1 MTKQEAAI
9 KYITEN
15 YLEFNRLRHDI
26 VSDKLQIRMEAD
38 LESSTTQG
46 ASVQRSKAAVQ
57 NGSELW
63 REMTKHDINSIVCHC
78 AQEYDA
84 NITSREVM
92 TALQSDLIPDV
103 HPLREYINA
112 LPAWKPES
120 GDWIDFVASQVRVK
134 NNDNKV
140 SGNNNDNTDNLRPN
154 QYPLGAQGEENTQQ
168 PKQLDSTTFQSTP
181 FAHEAHRGPR
191 CSQQHSERLGEAY
204 KNDNIDNF
212 RGNQYPCRDED
223 DLNQQLKQLDSTTY
237 SARNNTASGE
247 GNNTTPDRPRGL
259 SERTS
264 CCQTTTLLDRPY
276 GAERPMNLTGEADLT
291 VSEAHD
297 LTSNSSQ
304 RERSE
309 AERLWRVCF
318 KKWFVAMVASWMKD
332 EVVNHQ
338 VLVLIGKQ
346 GIFKTTW
353 LEHLIPPHLR
363 AYACKLANSNDLN
376 KDERLRIAE
385 FGLISLDEIDS
396 MNNRELNQLK
406 SVITA
411 TDVNERAAYAYT
423 KERRVRLASFCAS
436 GNRRD
441 FLTDITGNRRW
452 LPFEVES
459 IQNPFYSILP
469 YEQMYAQAW
478 ALAQDPMFSY
488 WFDLDEIEVL
498 EEHNQHFRDES
509 NEEQLLPILFDVPA
523 EGRGEFM
530 TTAQISERLVSY
542 GNIKKPMA
550 LSRLGMVLGGIGYR
564 AVTRKINNTRARG
577 WIVYQRDTE
586 EINSLKRLLKDG

>member
-15 YLEFNRLRHDI
+15 YLDYRRLRHDI
-26 VSDKLQIRMEAD
+26 VADKLQVRLLGDEAKGKRQ
-38 LESSTTQG
+38 EYW
-46 ASVQRSKAAVQ
+46 K
-57 NGSELW
+57 ELS
-63 REMTKHDINSIVCHC
+63 KHDINSIVCHC

-103 HPLREYINA
+103 HPLREYV
-112 LPAWKPES
+112 LSCGEWTEEQP
-120 GDWIDFVASQVRVK
+120 DWIDWVAQQVTVK
-134 NNDNKV
+134 
-140 SGNNNDNTDNLRPN
+140 
-154 QYPLGAQGEENTQQ
+154 PLG
-168 PKQLDSTTFQSTP
+168 D
-181 FAHEAHRGPR
+181 EAKGD
-191 CSQQHSERLGEAY
+191 
-204 KNDNIDNF
+204 K
-212 RGNQYPCRDED
+212 
-223 DLNQQLKQLDSTTY
+223 
-237 SARNNTASGE
+237 ARGE
-247 GNNTTPDRPRGL
+247 G
-259 SERTS
+259 
-264 CCQTTTLLDRPY
+264 
-276 GAERPMNLTGEADLT
+276 
-291 VSEAHD
+291 
-297 LTSNSSQ
+297 
-304 RERSE
+304 
-309 AERLWRVCF
+309 LWRGGF

-459 IQNPFYSILP
+459 IQNPFYTLLP
-469 YEQMYAQAW
+469 YERMYAQAW
-478 ALAQDPMFSY
+478 ALAQDPLFSY

-523 EGRGEFM
+523 EGKGEFM
-530 TTAQISERLVSY
+530 TTAQISERLVTY

-550 LSRLGMVLGGIGYR
+550 LSRLGMVLGAAGYQSTRPKIGGR
-564 AVTRKINNTRARG
+564 LIRG
-577 WIVYQRDTE
+577 WLVYQRDTD
-586 EINSLKRLLKDG
+586 EIASLKRLLKE

>member
-1 MTKQEAAI
+1 MNKQECAI

-15 YLEFNRLRHDI
+15 YLEYNRLRHDI
-26 VSDKLQIRMEAD
+26 VSDKLQIRIAD
-38 LESSTTQG
+38 SLED
-46 ASVQRSKAAVQ
+46 ASLQ
-57 NGSELW
+57 NAPEGLQFRGSEYW
-63 REMTKHDINSIVCHC
+63 REMTKHDINSIVCHA

-92 TALQSDLIPDV
+92 TALQSDLIPQV
-103 HPLREYINA
+103 HPLREYI
-112 LPAWKPES
+112 LSLHPW
-120 GDWIDFVASQVRVK
+120 GGQVDWIDFVAQQVRVTHSVESCRMVQ
-134 NNDNKV
+134 NGV
-140 SGNNNDNTDNLRPN
+140 ESSS
-154 QYPLGAQGEENTQQ
+154 AENTMLHNATQ
-168 PKQLDSTTFQSTP
+168 PLPNSTQPLPNAT
-181 FAHEAHRGPR
+181 
-191 CSQQHSERLGEAY
+191 
-204 KNDNIDNF
+204 
-212 RGNQYPCRDED
+212 
-223 DLNQQLKQLDSTTY
+223 QQLPNATPSYTTLH
-237 SARNNTASGE
+237 
-247 GNNTTPDRPRGL
+247 NTTP
-259 SERTS
+259 
-264 CCQTTTLLDRPY
+264 
-276 GAERPMNLTGEADLT
+276 NAD
-291 VSEAHD
+291 
-297 LTSNSSQ
+297 
-304 RERSE
+304 
-309 AERLWRVCF
+309 RLWRLCF

-338 VLVLIGKQ
+338 VLVLIGRQ

-406 SVITA
+406 SIITSS
-411 TDVNERAAYAYT
+411 DVNERAAYAYT

-459 IQNPFYSILP
+459 IQNPFYTIMP
-469 YEQMYAQAW
+469 YKQMYAQAW
-478 ALAQDPMFSY
+478 ALAQDPNFNY
-488 WFDLDEIEVL
+488 WFELDEIDVL
-498 EEHNQHFRDES
+498 EQHNQHFRDES

-530 TTAQISERLVSY
+530 TTAQISERLVTY

-550 LSRLGMVLGGIGYR
+550 LSRLGMVLGTAGFK
-564 AVTRKINNTRARG
+564 ATKRKIGNIQTRG
-577 WIVYQRDTE
+577 WIVYQRDTD
-586 EINSLKRLLKDG
+586 EISALRRILKD

>member
-15 YLEFNRLRHDI
+15 YLDYSRLRHDVI
-26 VSDKLQIRMEAD
+26 ADKLQVRME
-38 LESSTTQG
+38 
-46 ASVQRSKAAVQ
+46 
-57 NGSELW
+57 NGW
-63 REMTKHDINSIVCHC
+63 REMTKHDINSIVCHA

-103 HPLREYINA
+103 HPLREYV
-112 LPAWKPES
+112 LSCREWTEEQP
-120 GDWIDFVASQVRVK
+120 DWIDWVASQVHIVDA
-134 NNDNKV
+134 N
-140 SGNNNDNTDNLRPN
+140 
-154 QYPLGAQGEENTQQ
+154 
-168 PKQLDSTTFQSTP
+168 
-181 FAHEAHRGPR
+181 
-191 CSQQHSERLGEAY
+191 
-204 KNDNIDNF
+204 
-212 RGNQYPCRDED
+212 
-223 DLNQQLKQLDSTTY
+223 
-237 SARNNTASGE
+237 
-247 GNNTTPDRPRGL
+247 
-259 SERTS
+259 
-264 CCQTTTLLDRPY
+264 
-276 GAERPMNLTGEADLT
+276 AD
-291 VSEAHD
+291 
-297 LTSNSSQ
+297 
-304 RERSE
+304 
-309 AERLWRVCF
+309 RLWRGCF

-459 IQNPFYSILP
+459 IQNPFYTILP
-469 YEQMYAQAW
+469 YERMYAQAW
-478 ALAQDPMFSY
+478 ALAQDPLFSY

-509 NEEQLLPILFDVPA
+509 NEEQLLDVYFAVPA
-523 EGRGEFM
+523 EGASNTKFL
-530 TTAQISERLVSY
+530 TTAEISERLIYY
-542 GNIKKPMA
+542 GNIKRPLS
-550 LSRLGMVLGGIGYR
+550 LSRLGVLLSQKGFLSI
-564 AVTRKINNTRARG
+564 RKGSPQRRG
-577 WIVYQRDTE
+577 WIVYERDNE
-586 EINSLKRLLKDG
+586 EINTERRILSKT

>member
-1 MTKQEAAI
+1 MTKQEATI

-15 YLEFNRLRHDI
+15 YLEYRRLRHDI
-26 VSDKLQIRMEAD
+26 VADKLQIRMAD
-38 LESSTTQG
+38 SLEDA
-46 ASVQRSKAAVQ
+46 ASGYSLEVR
-57 NGSELW
+57 GREYW

-103 HPLREYINA
+103 HPLREYV
-112 LPAWKPES
+112 LSCGEWTEEQP
-120 GDWIDFVASQVRVK
+120 DWIDWVAQQVTVK
-134 NNDNKV
+134 
-140 SGNNNDNTDNLRPN
+140 
-154 QYPLGAQGEENTQQ
+154 PLG
-168 PKQLDSTTFQSTP
+168 D
-181 FAHEAHRGPR
+181 EAKGD
-191 CSQQHSERLGEAY
+191 
-204 KNDNIDNF
+204 K
-212 RGNQYPCRDED
+212 
-223 DLNQQLKQLDSTTY
+223 
-237 SARNNTASGE
+237 ARGE
-247 GNNTTPDRPRGL
+247 G
-259 SERTS
+259 
-264 CCQTTTLLDRPY
+264 
-276 GAERPMNLTGEADLT
+276 
-291 VSEAHD
+291 
-297 LTSNSSQ
+297 
-304 RERSE
+304 
-309 AERLWRVCF
+309 LWRGCF

-459 IQNPFYSILP
+459 IQNPFYTLLP
-469 YEQMYAQAW
+469 YERMYAQAW
-478 ALAQDPMFSY
+478 ALAQDPLFSY

-530 TTAQISERLVSY
+530 TTAQISERLVTY

-550 LSRLGMVLGGIGYR
+550 LSRLGMVLGTAGFK
-564 AVTRKINNTRARG
+564 ATKRKIGNIQTRG
-577 WIVYQRDTE
+577 WIVYQRDTD
-586 EINSLKRLLKDG
+586 EISALRRILKD

>member
-15 YLEFNRLRHDI
+15 YLDYRRLRHDI
-26 VSDKLQIRMEAD
+26 VSDKLQIRMEKPTPAPSLKGGELSSQRMSFPLGED
-38 LESSTTQG
+38 LGE
-46 ASVQRSKAAVQ
+46 AV
-57 NGSELW
+57 W

-103 HPLREYINA
+103 HPLREYVLSCGEWTA
-112 LPAWKPES
+112 EQP
-120 GDWIDFVASQVRVK
+120 DWIDWVARQVRVA
-134 NNDNKV
+134 DA
-140 SGNNNDNTDNLRPN
+140 SDIDRTR
-154 QYPLGAQGEENTQQ
+154 GAVDRAE
-168 PKQLDSTTFQSTP
+168 
-181 FAHEAHRGPR
+181 
-191 CSQQHSERLGEAY
+191 
-204 KNDNIDNF
+204 
-212 RGNQYPCRDED
+212 PCR
-223 DLNQQLKQLDSTTY
+223 
-237 SARNNTASGE
+237 SAAPVVFHNESTAS
-247 GNNTTPDRPRGL
+247 NA
-259 SERTS
+259 SELQCSASETN
-264 CCQTTTLLDRPY
+264 Y
-276 GAERPMNLTGEADLT
+276 
-291 VSEAHD
+291 SEATH
-297 LTSNSSQ
+297 SSQ
-304 RERSE
+304 SERSE
-309 AERLWRVCF
+309 ADRLWRVCF

-459 IQNPFYSILP
+459 IQNPFYTLLP
-469 YEQMYAQAW
+469 YERMYAQAW
-478 ALAQDPMFSY
+478 ALAQDPLFSY

-523 EGRGEFM
+523 EGKGEFM
-530 TTAQISERLVSY
+530 TTAQISERLVTY

-550 LSRLGMVLGGIGYR
+550 LGRLGVLMGSMGYR
-564 AVTRKINNTRARG
+564 SVTRGNRQARLRG

-586 EINSLKRLLKDG
+586 EIAANKKLLAKECVTV

>member
-1 MTKQEAAI
+1 MTKQEAVI
-9 KYITEN
+9 KFIEDN
-15 YLEFNRLRHDI
+15 YLQFNRLRHDV
-26 VSDKLQIRMEAD
+26 VSDKLQVRVAHPIGDRLEAKGD
-38 LESSTTQG
+38 RQEQ
-46 ASVQRSKAAVQ
+46 
-57 NGSELW
+57 W

-78 AQEYDA
+78 AQECDV

-103 HPLREYINA
+103 HPLREYILS
-112 LPAWKPES
+112 LPPFTPDQP
-120 GDWIDFVASQVRVK
+120 DWIDWVASQVHVR
-134 NNDNKV
+134 
-140 SGNNNDNTDNLRPN
+140 SG
-154 QYPLGAQGEENTQQ
+154 A
-168 PKQLDSTTFQSTP
+168 
-181 FAHEAHRGPR
+181 
-191 CSQQHSERLGEAY
+191 
-204 KNDNIDNF
+204 
-212 RGNQYPCRDED
+212 
-223 DLNQQLKQLDSTTY
+223 
-237 SARNNTASGE
+237 
-247 GNNTTPDRPRGL
+247 PDRPSGCRSAQVPVDGRSAAPVDNAML
-259 SERTS
+259 FSTASTTSDLQQCNPQCSASETI
-264 CCQTTTLLDRPY
+264 Y
-276 GAERPMNLTGEADLT
+276 
-291 VSEAHD
+291 SE
-297 LTSNSSQ
+297 Q

-309 AERLWRVCF
+309 ADRLWRGCF

-346 GIFKTTW
+346 GIYKTTW

-363 AYACKLANSNDLN
+363 AYACKLANSADLN

-406 SVITA
+406 SIITA

-459 IQNPFYSILP
+459 IQSPFTTLLP
-469 YEQMYAQAW
+469 YERMYAQAW
-478 ALAQDPMFSY
+478 ALAQDPFFSY

-498 EEHNQHFRDES
+498 EQHNQHFRDES

-523 EGRGEFM
+523 EGKGEFL
-530 TTAQISERLVSY
+530 TTAQISERLVTY

-550 LSRLGMVLGGIGYR
+550 LSRLGMLLGAHGFQKKTIGVQR
-564 AVTRKINNTRARG
+564 LRG
-577 WIVYQRDTE
+577 WLVYQRSMD
-586 EINSLKRLLKDG
+586 EINANKRLYAK

>member
-1 MTKQEAAI
+1 MSFCTSKKSSNFVVAIRKNDKIMTKQEAAI

-15 YLEFNRLRHDI
+15 YLDYSRLRHDVI
-26 VSDKLQIRMEAD
+26 ADKLQIRME
-38 LESSTTQG
+38 
-46 ASVQRSKAAVQ
+46 
-57 NGSELW
+57 NGW
-63 REMTKHDINSIVCHC
+63 REMTKHDINSIVCHA

-103 HPLREYINA
+103 HPLREYV
-112 LPAWKPES
+112 LSCREWTEEQP
-120 GDWIDFVASQVRVK
+120 DWIDWVASQVHVVDA
-134 NNDNKV
+134 N
-140 SGNNNDNTDNLRPN
+140 
-154 QYPLGAQGEENTQQ
+154 
-168 PKQLDSTTFQSTP
+168 
-181 FAHEAHRGPR
+181 
-191 CSQQHSERLGEAY
+191 
-204 KNDNIDNF
+204 
-212 RGNQYPCRDED
+212 
-223 DLNQQLKQLDSTTY
+223 
-237 SARNNTASGE
+237 
-247 GNNTTPDRPRGL
+247 
-259 SERTS
+259 
-264 CCQTTTLLDRPY
+264 
-276 GAERPMNLTGEADLT
+276 AD
-291 VSEAHD
+291 
-297 LTSNSSQ
+297 
-304 RERSE
+304 
-309 AERLWRVCF
+309 RLWRGCF

-459 IQNPFYSILP
+459 IQNPFYAIMP

-478 ALAQDPMFSY
+478 TLAQDPLFSY

-509 NEEQLLPILFDVPA
+509 NEEQLLDVYFAVPA
-523 EGRGEFM
+523 EGASNTKFL
-530 TTAQISERLVSY
+530 TTAEISERLIYY
-542 GNIKKPMA
+542 GNIKRPLS
-550 LSRLGMVLGGIGYR
+550 LSRLGVLLSQKGFLSI
-564 AVTRKINNTRARG
+564 RKGSPQRRG
-577 WIVYQRDTE
+577 WVVYERDNE
-586 EINSLKRLLKDG
+586 EINAERRILSKT

>member
-1 MTKQEAAI
+1 MTKQEAVI
-9 KYITEN
+9 KYIEDN
-15 YLEFNRLRHDI
+15 YLQFNRLRHDVI
-26 VSDKLQIRMEAD
+26 SDKLQVRMEKPTPDPFLKDGGNSAAHKSFPLGED
-38 LESSTTQG
+38 LGE
-46 ASVQRSKAAVQ
+46 AAV
-57 NGSELW
+57 W

-78 AQEYDA
+78 AQEYDQ

-103 HPLREYINA
+103 HPLREYI
-112 LPAWKPES
+112 LSLKPYTPDQP
-120 GDWIDFVASQVRVK
+120 DWIDWVAQQVRIA
-134 NNDNKV
+134 DCAS
-140 SGNNNDNTDNLRPN
+140 SGVQECRGSGVTSE
-154 QYPLGAQGEENTQQ
+154 QAQ
-168 PKQLDSTTFQSTP
+168 
-181 FAHEAHRGPR
+181 
-191 CSQQHSERLGEAY
+191 
-204 KNDNIDNF
+204 
-212 RGNQYPCRDED
+212 
-223 DLNQQLKQLDSTTY
+223 
-237 SARNNTASGE
+237 SATE
-247 GNNTTPDRPRGL
+247 L
-259 SERTS
+259 SE
-264 CCQTTTLLDRPY
+264 P
-276 GAERPMNLTGEADLT
+276 
-291 VSEAHD
+291 SES
-297 LTSNSSQ
+297 LTSGSNAS
-304 RERSE
+304 
-309 AERLWRVCF
+309 RLWRTCF

-363 AYACKLANSNDLN
+363 AYACKLANSNELN

-459 IQNPFYSILP
+459 IQNPFHTQLP
-469 YEQMYAQAW
+469 YERMYAEAW
-478 ALAQDPMFSY
+478 ALANNEFFSY

-498 EEHNQHFRDES
+498 EQHNQHFRDES
-509 NEEQLLPILFDVPA
+509 NEEQLLDVYFAVPTTDA
-523 EGRGEFM
+523 TNAKFL
-530 TTAQISERLVSY
+530 TTAEISERLIYY
-542 GNIKKPMA
+542 GNIKKPMT
-550 LSRLGMVLGGIGYR
+550 LSRLGVLLSQKGFLSVRRGNPSR
-564 AVTRKINNTRARG
+564 RG
-577 WIVYQRDTE
+577 WIIYERESQEVNAERA
-586 EINSLKRLLKDG
+586 ILSKH

>member
-15 YLEFNRLRHDI
+15 YLDYRRLRHDI
-26 VSDKLQIRMEAD
+26 VADKLQIRMAKPTPAPSLKGGELSSQRMSFPLGEDLGEA
-38 LESSTTQG
+38 
-46 ASVQRSKAAVQ
+46 V
-57 NGSELW
+57 W

-78 AQEYDA
+78 AREYDA

-112 LPAWKPES
+112 LPRYTPDQP
-120 GDWIDFVASQVRVK
+120 DWIDFVAQQVRVRE
-134 NNDNKV
+134 
-140 SGNNNDNTDNLRPN
+140 S
-154 QYPLGAQGEENTQQ
+154 
-168 PKQLDSTTFQSTP
+168 
-181 FAHEAHRGPR
+181 
-191 CSQQHSERLGEAY
+191 
-204 KNDNIDNF
+204 
-212 RGNQYPCRDED
+212 
-223 DLNQQLKQLDSTTY
+223 
-237 SARNNTASGE
+237 SA
-247 GNNTTPDRPRGL
+247 DRPKGL
-259 SERTS
+259 SERTA
-264 CCQTTTLLDRPY
+264 CCQTTMLLDRP
-276 GAERPMNLTGEADLT
+276 GAERPTNLTSEADLT
-291 VSEAHD
+291 VSEAHG
-297 LTSNSSQ
+297 LASNSSQ
-304 RERSE
+304 SERSE
-309 AERLWRVCF
+309 ADRLWRVCF

-346 GIFKTTW
+346 GIYKTTW

-363 AYACKLANSNDLN
+363 AYACKLANSNELN

-459 IQNPFYSILP
+459 IQNPFYTTLP
-469 YEQMYAQAW
+469 YERIYAQAW
-478 ALAQDPMFSY
+478 ALAQDPTFSY
-488 WFDLDEIEVL
+488 WFELDEIEVL
-498 EEHNQHFRDES
+498 EAHNQHFRDES

-523 EGRGEFM
+523 EGKGEFM
-530 TTAQISERLVSY
+530 TTAQISERLVTY

-550 LSRLGMVLGGIGYR
+550 LSRLGMVLANGGYR
-564 AVTRKINNTRARG
+564 AVTRKAGSGRARG
-577 WIVYQRDTE
+577 WIVYQRDND
-586 EINSLKRLLKDG
+586 EIMSLKRLLKD

>member
-15 YLEFNRLRHDI
+15 YLDYNRLRHDVI
-26 VSDKLQIRMEAD
+26 ADKLQVRDE
-38 LESSTTQG
+38 TG
-46 ASVQRSKAAVQ
+46 
-57 NGSELW
+57 W
-63 REMTKHDINSIVCHC
+63 REMTKHDINSIVCHA

-103 HPLREYINA
+103 HPLREYV
-112 LPAWKPES
+112 LSCGEWTEEQP
-120 GDWIDFVASQVRVK
+120 DWIDLVASQVRVRE
-134 NNDNKV
+134 
-140 SGNNNDNTDNLRPN
+140 S
-154 QYPLGAQGEENTQQ
+154 AGE
-168 PKQLDSTTFQSTP
+168 S
-181 FAHEAHRGPR
+181 
-191 CSQQHSERLGEAY
+191 
-204 KNDNIDNF
+204 
-212 RGNQYPCRDED
+212 
-223 DLNQQLKQLDSTTY
+223 
-237 SARNNTASGE
+237 SA
-247 GNNTTPDRPRGL
+247 D
-259 SERTS
+259 
-264 CCQTTTLLDRPY
+264 
-276 GAERPMNLTGEADLT
+276 
-291 VSEAHD
+291 
-297 LTSNSSQ
+297 
-304 RERSE
+304 
-309 AERLWRVCF
+309 RLWRVCF
-318 KKWFVAMVASWMKD
+318 KKWFVAMVASWMRD

-338 VLVLIGKQ
+338 VLVLIGRQ
-346 GIFKTTW
+346 GIYKTTW

-452 LPFEVES
+452 LPFEVEE
-459 IQNPFYSILP
+459 IQNPFFTTLP
-469 YEQMYAQAW
+469 YERMYAQAW
-478 ALAQDPMFSY
+478 ALAQDPLFCY
-488 WFDLDEIEVL
+488 WFELDEIEVL
-498 EEHNQHFRDES
+498 EQHNQHFRDES

-523 EGRGEFM
+523 EGKGEFM
-530 TTAQISERLVSY
+530 TTAQISERLVTY

-550 LSRLGMVLGGIGYR
+550 LSRLGMVLGTAGYKATKRRIG
-564 AVTRKINNTRARG
+564 NTQTRG
-577 WIVYQRDTE
+577 WIVYQRDTD
-586 EINSLKRLLKDG
+586 EISALRRILKD

>member
-15 YLEFNRLRHDI
+15 YLDYRRLRHDI
-26 VSDKLQIRMEAD
+26 VADKLQVRLLGDEAKGKRQ
-38 LESSTTQG
+38 EYW
-46 ASVQRSKAAVQ
+46 K
-57 NGSELW
+57 ELS
-63 REMTKHDINSIVCHC
+63 KHDINSIVCHC

-103 HPLREYINA
+103 HPLREYV
-112 LPAWKPES
+112 LSCGEWTEEQP
-120 GDWIDFVASQVRVK
+120 DWIDWVAQQVTVK
-134 NNDNKV
+134 
-140 SGNNNDNTDNLRPN
+140 
-154 QYPLGAQGEENTQQ
+154 PLG
-168 PKQLDSTTFQSTP
+168 D
-181 FAHEAHRGPR
+181 EAKGDKARG
-191 CSQQHSERLGEAY
+191 
-204 KNDNIDNF
+204 
-212 RGNQYPCRDED
+212 
-223 DLNQQLKQLDSTTY
+223 
-237 SARNNTASGE
+237 
-247 GNNTTPDRPRGL
+247 
-259 SERTS
+259 
-264 CCQTTTLLDRPY
+264 
-276 GAERPMNLTGEADLT
+276 
-291 VSEAHD
+291 
-297 LTSNSSQ
+297 
-304 RERSE
+304 
-309 AERLWRVCF
+309 ERLWRGCF

-459 IQNPFYSILP
+459 IQNPFYTLLP
-469 YEQMYAQAW
+469 YERMYAQAW
-478 ALAQDPMFSY
+478 ALAQDPLYSY

-523 EGRGEFM
+523 EGKGEFM
-530 TTAQISERLVSY
+530 TTAQISERLVTY

-550 LSRLGMVLGGIGYR
+550 LGRLGVLMGSMGYR
-564 AVTRKINNTRARG
+564 SVTRGNRQARLRG

-586 EINSLKRLLKDG
+586 EIAANKKLLAKECVTV

>member
-1 MTKQEAAI
+1 MTKQECAI

-26 VSDKLQIRMEAD
+26 VSDKLQIRIAD
-38 LESSTTQG
+38 SLED
-46 ASVQRSKAAVQ
+46 ASLQDAPKGLQFRGK
-57 NGSELW
+57 EMW
-63 REMTKHDINSIVCHC
+63 REMTKHDINSIVCHA

-103 HPLREYINA
+103 HPLREYV
-112 LPAWKPES
+112 LSCGEWTEEQP
-120 GDWIDFVASQVRVK
+120 DWIDFVARQVRVK
-134 NNDNKV
+134 ENDN
-140 SGNNNDNTDNLRPN
+140 
-154 QYPLGAQGEENTQQ
+154 EENVC
-168 PKQLDSTTFQSTP
+168 K
-181 FAHEAHRGPR
+181 E
-191 CSQQHSERLGEAY
+191 
-204 KNDNIDNF
+204 DNINNL
-212 RGNQYPCRDED
+212 RGNQLPAAPEE
-223 DLNQQLKQLDSTTY
+223 NNSTPSCT
-237 SARNNTASGE
+237 TLH
-247 GNNTTPDRPRGL
+247 NTTP
-259 SERTS
+259 S
-264 CCQTTTLLDRPY
+264 
-276 GAERPMNLTGEADLT
+276 AD
-291 VSEAHD
+291 
-297 LTSNSSQ
+297 
-304 RERSE
+304 
-309 AERLWRVCF
+309 RLWRGCF

-452 LPFEVES
+452 LPFEVEE
-459 IQNPFYSILP
+459 IQNPFFTLLP
-469 YEQMYAQAW
+469 YERMYAQAW
-478 ALAQDPMFSY
+478 ALAQDPLFSY

-509 NEEQLLPILFDVPA
+509 NEEQLLDVYFAVPA
-523 EGRGEFM
+523 EGASNTKFL
-530 TTAQISERLVSY
+530 TTAEISERLIYY
-542 GNIKKPMA
+542 GNIKRPLS
-550 LSRLGMVLGGIGYR
+550 LSRLGVLLSQKGFLSI
-564 AVTRKINNTRARG
+564 RKGSPQRRG
-577 WIVYQRDTE
+577 WIVYERDNE
-586 EINSLKRLLKDG
+586 EINAERRILSKT